1 MRNKHAVVKK
11 KQCKQIIGFHFFKFK
26 LYEVISQNSDSDVKF
41 PTQIMFCQ
49 ILSIIYSHI
58 ILCGNIILCRC
69 FCCCYADVCFSL
81 PQWRNGVVVESA
93 MPRAS
98 RKSMYVAVITL
109 FGKKNNGWGL
119 GRTAQHLMCD
129 KNWRCER
136 FIEACPTADTV
147 SKLLLSSR

>member
-1 MRNKHAVVKK
+1 MRNIHVVVKK

-26 LYEVISQNSDSDVKF
+26 LHEVISQNSDSDVKF

-49 ILSIIYSHI
+49 ILSITYSHI

-69 FCCCYADVCFSL
+69 FCFCYADVCFSL

-109 FGKKNNGWGL
+109 FEKK
-119 GRTAQHLMCD
+119 TMEED
-129 KNWRCER
+129 
-136 FIEACPTADTV
+136 
-147 SKLLLSSR
+147 